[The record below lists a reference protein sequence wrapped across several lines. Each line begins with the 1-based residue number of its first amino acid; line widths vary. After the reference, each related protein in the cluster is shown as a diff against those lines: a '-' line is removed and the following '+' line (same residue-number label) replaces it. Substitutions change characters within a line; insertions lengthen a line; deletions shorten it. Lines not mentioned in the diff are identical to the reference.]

1 MVFYIKSR
9 DTARYHAGNF
19 IVNSAQFVGQFVSQ
33 DTFFALSAEYHHFIA
48 YLYIRYIRNI
58 NHTLVHTDI
67 ADHFGSLA
75 VNENFRFAGQ
85 KAGIAV
91 SIADRNG
98 CNDSLAVGNIFMT
111 VAYAVEDPKIIG
123 SEYEVVYTDRT
134 QVDFENNGEWS
145 SVERRYEA
153 VPAAIVPEQIR
164 NYLAGSSYPNA
175 YITKIDRDKYAWEV
189 ELSSGLEIKFDHQ
202 FRVVEIDD

>member
-1 MVFYIKSR
+1 MPSR
-9 DTARYHAGNF
+9 
-19 IVNSAQFVGQFVSQ
+19 
-33 DTFFALSAEYHHFIA
+33 
-48 YLYIRYIRNI
+48 IRRSSVRS
-58 NHTLVHTDI
+58 T
-67 ADHFGSLA
+67 
-75 VNENFRFAGQ
+75 
-85 KAGIAV
+85 
-91 SIADRNG
+91 
-98 CNDSLAVGNIFMT
+98 
-111 VAYAVEDPKIIG
+111 
-123 SEYEVVYTDRT
+123 EVVYTDRT

-189 ELSSGLEIKFDHQ
+189 ELSNGLEIKFDRQ

>member
-1 MVFYIKSR
+1 MTIMKKILV
-9 DTARYHAGNF
+9 AA
-19 IVNSAQFVGQFVSQ
+19 
-33 DTFFALSAEYHHFIA
+33 AL
-48 YLYIRYIRNI
+48 L
-58 NHTLVHTDI
+58 
-67 ADHFGSLA
+67 
-75 VNENFRFAGQ
+75 FAGMTTTF
-85 KAGIAV
+85 A
-91 SIADRNG
+91 ADRERPTT
-98 CNDSLAVGNIFMT
+98 VGKLPAAAQQFLDTHFKGLT
-111 VAYAVEDPKIIG
+111 VAYAVEDSKIIG

-134 QVDFENNGEWS
+134 QVDFDNNGEWS

-189 ELSSGLEIKFDHQ
+189 ELSNGLEIKFDRQ